1 MTQTVLVLFADDLSK
16 RLPASMVTALPA
28 PTVRSETVWRMPVA
42 ADFQLSHELQA
53 ALAAAQIDYA
63 ILPDLAFSELGLIV
77 SDMDST
83 LITIECVDEI
93 AARLGIKDQVAA
105 ITERA
110 MRGEIDFSQSLRE
123 RVGLLAGLP
132 EVELQTVYDEVLRLS
147 PGAET
152 LLAACHR
159 HDVKFML
166 VSGGFTFFTD
176 RLKTRLG
183 LDFTYANTLEIQDGK
198 LTGGLLGE
206 IVDAEAKRALLSR
219 YRERLNLQTRPI
231 LAVGDGA
238 NDIPMLT
245 AADIGVAYHAK
256 PKTKTAADCAIDFGG
271 LEGIVRLF
279 RDE

>member
-16 RLPASMVTALPA
+16 RLPASVITALPA
-28 PTVRSETVWRMPVA
+28 PTVRSETVWRMPVT

-159 HDVKFML
+159 HGVKFML

-183 LDFTYANTLEIQDGK
+183 LDFTYANTLETQDGK

-219 YRERLNLQTRPI
+219 YRERLNLQTRPV

-245 AADIGVAYHAK
+245 TADIGVAYHAK
-256 PKTKTAADCAIDFGG
+256 PKTKTAADCAIDFGD